1 MGEQAQVQTRH
12 KHIYNRSAL
21 LSAFSAYGGTAGTR
35 SMATARHCMFL
46 LLDAEVRDPDKPNEC
61 DIPEETYTR
70 VMQTMVRLPQGGRH
84 VHEARQR
91 FVFWLDRATRKEEGE
106 TA

>member
-1 MGEQAQVQTRH
+1 MTM

-21 LSAFSAYGGTAGTR
+21 LSAFSAYGGTAGMR
-35 SMATARHCMFL
+35 SIATARHCMFT
-46 LLDAEVRDPDKPNEC
+46 LLDAEVRNPDKPNEC

-84 VHEARQR
+84 VHEARWR
-91 FVFWLDRATRKEEGE
+91 FVFWLDRATKPQEEGE

>member
-1 MGEQAQVQTRH
+1 MKPH
-12 KHIYNRSAL
+12 KHIYDRSAL
-21 LSAFSAYGGTAGTR
+21 LSAFSVYGGTAGTR
-35 SMATARHCMFL
+35 SMATARHCMFM

-84 VHEARQR
+84 VHEARKS
-91 FVFWLDRATRKEEGE
+91 FVFWRDRATRKPEGE
-106 TA
+106 TV